1 MRLLAFVCA
10 AGLALSVAI
19 SAAPTAGA
27 QSASVS
33 ELRARLDA
41 DSASLDR
48 ATEAYDQ
55 ARIRRQGLDSKLTSA
70 RTDLAR
76 SQAKLATE
84 QKKLGVAARNLY
96 MHPAAGLGTFFQ
108 AKSYGQLERGS
119 AFAGKVFLSTDALI
133 LHVRRARAEEES
145 SAAQLKTLRDQ
156 ARSDEL
162 RIADERKSAAA
173 AYADTQQLLTAANG
187 ELARLLESERRAGL
201 ASAGALAAKTIKFA
215 GPVSPGAR
223 TAVQFAAAQE
233 GKPYEWGGAGPAA
246 YDCSG
251 LTMRAWGAAG
261 VGLPHSA
268 ADQQAMLP
276 SVPLNAL
283 QPGDLVFVG
292 YPAHHVSIYEG
303 GGKVI
308 TAPHTGT
315 VVQEQSL
322 WYDSP
327 TDAGRPG

>member
-1 MRLLAFVCA
+1 MRTLAFVCA
-10 AGLALSVAI
+10 IGLALGAAV
-19 SAAPTAGA
+19 SAAPSAGA
-27 QSASVS
+27 QSASIG
-33 ELRARLDA
+33 ELKARLAA
-41 DSASLDR
+41 DTDRLDR
-48 ATEAYDQ
+48 ATESYDQ
-55 ARIRRQGLDSKLTSA
+55 AKIRRQNLDGKLASA
-70 RTDLAR
+70 RSDLAH
-76 SQAKLATE
+76 SQAKLASE
-84 QKKLGVAARNLY
+84 QRKLGAAVRNLY

-133 LHVRRARAEEES
+133 LRVRRARAEEQA
-145 SAAQLKTLRDQ
+145 SATNLKNLRDQ
-156 ARSDEL
+156 AKRDED
-162 RIADERKSAAA
+162 RIAAERAAA
-173 AYADTQQLLTAANG
+173 AAALEDTRRLLSAANG
-187 ELARLLESERRAGL
+187 ELARLLESERQAGL
-201 ASAGALAAKTIKFA
+201 ANAGAIAARQIKFA
-215 GPVSPGAR
+215 GPVSPAAR

-261 VGLPHSA
+261 VSLPHSA

-276 SVPLNAL
+276 SVPLDQL

-303 GGKVI
+303 NGKVI

-327 TDAGRPG
+327 TSAGRP

>member
-1 MRLLAFVCA
+1 MRLLASVCA
-10 AGLALSVAI
+10 VGLAFGVAF
-19 SAAPTAGA
+19 SAAPGAGA
-27 QSASVS
+27 QSASIG
-33 ELRARLDA
+33 ELRARLAA
-41 DSASLDR
+41 DGDRLDR

-55 ARIRRQGLDSKLTSA
+55 AKIRRQSLDSKLASA
-70 RTDLAR
+70 RTDLAH
-76 SQAKLATE
+76 SQAKLAAE
-84 QKKLGVAARNLY
+84 QRKLGVAARNLY

-133 LHVRRARAEEES
+133 LHVRRARAEE
-145 SAAQLKTLRDQ
+145 SASASNLKALRDQ
-156 ARSDEL
+156 ARADEL
-162 RIADERKSAAA
+162 RIESERKAAA
-173 AYADTQQLLTAANG
+173 ASLADTQQLLNSANG
-187 ELARLLESERRAGL
+187 ALAHLLASERAAGL
-201 ASAGALAAKTIKFA
+201 ASAGARAAQEIKFA
-215 GPVSPGAR
+215 GPVRPGAA
-223 TAVQFAAAQE
+223 TAVRFAAAQE
-233 GKPYEWGGAGPAA
+233 GKPYEWGGAGPAT

-261 VGLPHSA
+261 VSLPHSA

-276 SVPLNAL
+276 SVPLSQL

-327 TDAGRPG
+327 TSAGRP